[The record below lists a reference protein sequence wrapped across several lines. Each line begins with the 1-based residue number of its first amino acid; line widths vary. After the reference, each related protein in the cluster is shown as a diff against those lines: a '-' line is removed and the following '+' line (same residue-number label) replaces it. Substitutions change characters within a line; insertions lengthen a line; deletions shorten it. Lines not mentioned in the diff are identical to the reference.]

1 MTALMHKAIKILQGL
16 PEEEQ
21 DRVAAQILQDL
32 NGGDLLH
39 PFWET
44 ATPEER
50 AEAFRQWASRH
61 KGGPGL
67 PAEAL
72 RRENMYD

>member
-32 NGGDLLH
+32 NGGDPLQ

-44 ATPEER
+44 ATPAER
-50 AEAFRQWASRH
+50 AEAFRQWASSH

-72 RRENMYD
+72 RREHMYD